1 MLGLRRP
8 RCRRAGRRRQSRD
21 KCSSS
26 VSCAGS
32 DRSYV
37 LYESLPNEHTMKVVP
52 IYILT
57 AAVVLACS
65 DKPRGESDQ
74 AANESVALTGA
85 AADAAAEPPMMSK
98 QAPGIGSATAER
110 RAANMTSQ
118 SDRQTTSATAATAG
132 TASEI
137 APSMLIR
144 TGAASLEVEKLDPA
158 IIRVRQ
164 LAAQLG
170 GYVANSMIS
179 GGRDQIRSATLE
191 LKIPAQR
198 YDQAVSGLGG
208 IGKVESVN
216 TNVEDVGEEYVDV
229 TARVTNAK
237 RLEERLVALLATRT
251 GRLEDVLAVER
262 ELARVREEIERYEGR
277 LRFLR
282 TRAAVSTLSVTVHE
296 PAPLLGQNP
305 GENPI
310 GAALRQA
317 WRNFVG
323 FIASLIA
330 SLGILIPLTVI
341 AAGGW
346 YLYRRYRRKI

>member
-1 MLGLRRP
+1 MKVLP
-8 RCRRAGRRRQSRD
+8 I
-21 KCSSS
+21 
-26 VSCAGS
+26 
-32 DRSYV
+32 YV
-37 LYESLPNEHTMKVVP
+37 L
-52 IYILT
+52 
-57 AAVVLACS
+57 AATVILACS
-65 DKPRGESDQ
+65 DQPGRESGQ
-74 AANESVALTGA
+74 ASKESIAFTGA
-85 AADAAAEPPMMSK
+85 EVDAAAEPPMMSK
-98 QAPGIGSATAER
+98 QAPGIGGTSAER
-110 RAANMTSQ
+110 RAANMAPQ
-118 SDRQTTSATAATAG
+118 SDRQATSATAASAG

-144 TGAASLEVEKLDPA
+144 TGAASIEVEKLDPA
-158 IIRVRQ
+158 IIKVRQ

-216 TNVEDVGEEYVDV
+216 TNVEDVGEEYVDI

-237 RLEERLVALLATRT
+237 RLEERLVTLLATRT
-251 GRLEDVLAVER
+251 GKLEDVLAVER

-282 TRAAVSTLSVTVHE
+282 TRAAVSTLSVTIHE

-310 GAALRQA
+310 AAALRQA
-317 WRNFVG
+317 WRNFVA
-323 FIASLIA
+323 FIAWLIA
-330 SLGILIPLTVI
+330 SLGVVIPLGVI

-346 YLYRRYRRKI
+346 YLYRRARRKT